1 MITTDATVLM
11 KNNSDGEKTSEN
23 HKKKLQKYKRKIEQ
37 KMNDHL
43 MNHDQ
48 GLTTTK

>member
-23 HKKKLQKYKRKIEQ
+23 HKKKLQKYKRK
-37 KMNDHL
+37 N
-43 MNHDQ
+43 
-48 GLTTTK
+48 